1 VRVRINSTRRG
12 SSRSG
17 DAPLARA
24 GACGRARGRARG
36 EAWDDSIRRTSTARR
51 GRRRGGTDQ
60 PGPHFLQLTD
70 GRSAGGAEGLI
81 FTVHVYVYCTC
92 AYSTYF
98 YVLCVVRCTRSRVI
112 VMCPA
117 TTYESTKES
126 TLSVSTEV
134 VLSYFRKYESSFKTV
149 PKVRVRV

>member
-1 VRVRINSTRRG
+1 MRVRINSTRRG

-81 FTVHVYVYCTC
+81 FTV
-92 AYSTYF
+92 
-98 YVLCVVRCTRSRVI
+98 
-112 VMCPA
+112 
-117 TTYESTKES
+117 
-126 TLSVSTEV
+126 
-134 VLSYFRKYESSFKTV
+134 
-149 PKVRVRV
+149 RVRARTVRIFMFSVLYVVHVVA